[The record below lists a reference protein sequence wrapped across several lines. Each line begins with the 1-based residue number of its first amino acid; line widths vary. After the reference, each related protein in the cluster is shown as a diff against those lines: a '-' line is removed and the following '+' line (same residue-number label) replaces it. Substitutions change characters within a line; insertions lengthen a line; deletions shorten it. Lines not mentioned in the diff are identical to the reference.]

1 MKSNYLFKRGKSY
14 LYLTISGEYDFSDF
28 ENYIE
33 IIKHECEKEK
43 IFKVIMDVN
52 DVVGTDVALAD
63 RFFLGEKSAKILGY
77 KIKVAVVWPEKHIN
91 KFAETV
97 SFNRGGNM
105 YVVGDIKKAIEWI
118 LSKK

>member
-1 MKSNYLFKRGKSY
+1 M
-14 LYLTISGEYDFSDF
+14 
-28 ENYIE
+28 
-33 IIKHECEKEK
+33 
-43 IFKVIMDVN
+43 
-52 DVVGTDVALAD
+52 
-63 RFFLGEKSAKILGY
+63 GEKSAKILGY